1 MNLNDKGVEQAK
13 QMNIY
18 SFGLLCFWLVF
29 KAGSSG
35 DLPLSLDMIL
45 KSGQLVSFERDEPE
59 NKLTSSLEG
68 RQYLRLIKWLCWL
81 VQGNDHFNS
90 YTKNHLI
97 SFFRST
103 LALEPRSRCTEL
115 EQLLGLLA
123 PDR

>member
-13 QMNIY
+13 QMNLY
-18 SFGLLCFWLVF
+18 SFGLLCYWLVF

-59 NKLTSSLEG
+59 NNLLQVWKG
-68 RQYLRLIKWLCWL
+68 DNRLIKWLCWL

-90 YTKNHLI
+90 NTKNHLI
-97 SFFRST
+97 SCFRST
-103 LALEPRSRCTEL
+103 LAFELQSRCTEL

-123 PDR
+123 PNR